1 MNTLTL
7 GLIAALAWGFHDF
20 LVRFITQKTT
30 IGSSILSV
38 LVIGFCFQLAITFGT
53 GSFEPLDTGALKMM
67 FGAGIFFVLA
77 NWGLYGAFQ
86 RGPVW
91 LAAPVVACFSVL
103 SVAVAAVQGS
113 AITLDQ
119 WLAVA
124 LVLVGITIVSSMSQ
138 DKDAKIPSKA
148 PTILY
153 GLAAALGFA
162 GTFAF
167 GQAATELS
175 NEMLSALVTRIV
187 AIGIMVGVLFTF
199 RLPFWPG
206 RKALWVLALMGLT
219 DCIAI
224 LSIVSAGG
232 MANPEYTSVA
242 TSMYGLPAIWLA
254 ATFMNETM
262 NWRQWVGCLVAFAG
276 VGYLAL

>member
-1 MNTLTL
+1 MNTLIL

-20 LVRFITQKTT
+20 LVRFITQKTP
-30 IGSSILSV
+30 IGASILTV
-38 LVIGFCFQLAITFGT
+38 LVIGLGFQLAITFGT
-53 GSFEPLDTGALKMM
+53 QSFEPLQPGALRMM
-67 FGAGIFFVLA
+67 LGAGVFFVIA

-91 LAAPVVACFSVL
+91 LAAPVVACFSVM
-103 SVAVAAVQGS
+103 SVALAAILGAS
-113 AITLDQ
+113 ISLDQ

-124 LVLVGITIVSSMSQ
+124 VVLLGITIVSSMSQ
-138 DKDAKIPSKA
+138 DDDTETPSK
-148 PTILY
+148 
-153 GLAAALGFA
+153 GLTVIYALVSAVGFA

-175 NEMLSALVTRIV
+175 NEMLSALLTRLV
-187 AIGIMVGVLFTF
+187 AIGVMIGVLFVF

-206 RKALWVLALMGLT
+206 REALWVLALMGLA

-232 MANPEYTSVA
+232 LPNPEYTSVA
-242 TSMYGLPAIWLA
+242 TSMYGLPAIWFA
-254 ATFMNETM
+254 ATFLKETM

>member
-1 MNTLTL
+1 MSTLTL

-20 LVRFITQKTT
+20 LVRFITQRTP
-30 IGSSILSV
+30 ISSCILSV
-38 LVIGFCFQLAITFGT
+38 LVIGLSFQLAITFWT
-53 GSFEPLDTGALKMM
+53 DSFEPLQPGAFKMM
-67 FGAGIFFVLA
+67 FGGGIFFVLA

-103 SVAVAAVQGS
+103 SVGLAAVQGS
-113 AITLDQ
+113 AITVDQ

-124 LVLVGITIVSSMSQ
+124 TVLAGITLVSSMSR
-138 DKDAKIPSKA
+138 DKDTMIPA
-148 PTILY
+148 RGLTVLY
-153 GLAAALGFA
+153 GLISAAGFA

-187 AIGIMVGVLFTF
+187 AIGAMVGVILTF

-206 RKALWVLALMGLT
+206 RKALGVLALMGFA

-232 MANPEYTSVA
+232 LPNPEYTSVA

-254 ATFMNETM
+254 STFLNESM
-262 NWRQWVGCLVAFAG
+262 NWRQWAGCLVAFAG

>member
-1 MNTLTL
+1 MSTLVL
-7 GLIAALAWGFHDF
+7 GLVAALAWGFHDF
-20 LVRFITQKTT
+20 LVRFITQRTP
-30 IGSSILSV
+30 IGSCILSV
-38 LVIGFCFQLAITFGT
+38 LVIGLGFQLAITLGT
-53 GSFEPLDTGALKMM
+53 DSFEPLQPGTFKMM
-67 FGAGIFFVLA
+67 LGGGVFFVVA

-91 LAAPVVACFSVL
+91 LAAPVVACFSIL
-103 SVAVAAVQGS
+103 SVALAALQGA

-124 LVLVGITIVSSMSQ
+124 AVLAGITIVSSMSQ
-138 DKDAKIPSKA
+138 DKESNIPAKGL
-148 PTILY
+148 TVLY
-153 GLAAALGFA
+153 GLVSAVGFA

-175 NEMLSALVTRIV
+175 NEMLSALFTRMV
-187 AIGIMVGVLFTF
+187 AIGVMVGVLLAF

-206 RKALWVLALMGLT
+206 RKALGVLALMGFA

-232 MANPEYTSVA
+232 LANPEYTSVA

-254 ATFMNETM
+254 STFLNESM
-262 NWRQWVGCLVAFAG
+262 NWRQWAGCLVAFAG